1 MRLHFPVLIIA
12 LLAAPAAA
20 QPLAPSLST
29 GGTNMAPDFYPKPKC
44 EPAGKVPVQPGNNP
58 DAMNTYNMKVR
69 VFNQKVTALNI
80 CMKDYVDNAQNDINT
95 IQKTVRDAVAE
106 ANAR

>member
-1 MRLHFPVLIIA
+1 MRLHFPVLVIA

-20 QPLAPSLST
+20 QPLST
-29 GGTNMAPDFYPKPKC
+29 GGTNMPPDFYPKPKC
-44 EPAGKVPVQPGNNP
+44 EPAGKLPVQPGNNP
-58 DAMNTYNMKVR
+58 DAMNSYNLKVRTYNQR
-69 VFNQKVTALNI
+69 AAALNI

-95 IQKTVRDAVAE
+95 IQKTVRDAVAA